1 MLFRDDL
8 SLKGR
13 RGQEKGEKEGGRE
26 GGRERGEGEKKSEAM
41 VVQVSS

>member
-13 RGQEKGEKEGGRE
+13 RGQEKGERE
-26 GGRERGEGEKKSEAM
+26 GEREEGEKRERKKSEAIWLY
-41 VVQVSS
+41 SI